1 MTPPLHLLNSS
12 RAELTRHLAEWGFAP
27 VHALRLWRYLYRE
40 LATDVAAMTEL
51 PRRLRE
57 RLIAHSEASGG
68 SHAPVSPAEA
78 SSFPHWNPAATTESD
93 NGATA
98 KYLFALG
105 EGAQVETVLMRYA
118 HRTTACLSTQ
128 AGCAMGCVFCAT
140 GQAGFMRNLS
150 PAEIVGQA
158 MFAERVLR
166 SGAPGLSGSG
176 CAGGAAR
183 RRSAELDNL
192 VFMGMGEP
200 LANYDAVMTAID
212 IVGDPAGLA
221 IGAKQTTV
229 STVGVVPG
237 IVRLADERR
246 NCSLAVSLHAATQQ
260 ERAAI
265 VPVARAWPLAELME
279 ACRYYATK
287 LDRRIFFEWTLLAGR
302 NDGEEQARQ
311 LVELLAGIPSQVNL
325 IPLNTTAGYDGT
337 ASSDDAARRFQS
349 RLREAGLPTTIRTR
363 RGVEAA
369 SGCGQLAGEVVAS
382 TRSNTTRIPYEAR
395 P

>member
-1 MTPPLHLLNSS
+1 VTPDLHHLYGHTRS
-12 RAELTRHLAEWGFAP
+12 ALTTLLAEWGFAP
-27 VHALRLWRYLYRE
+27 VHSLRLWRYLYRE
-40 LATDVAAMTEL
+40 LAADVAAMTEL

-57 RLIAHSEASGG
+57 RLAEEATLVEPG
-68 SHAPVSPAEA
+68 V
-78 SSFPHWNPAATTESD
+78 AATTESD
-93 NGATA
+93 GGATA
-98 KYLFALG
+98 KYLFALA
-105 EGAQVETVLMRYA
+105 EGAKVETVLMRYA
-118 HRTTACLSTQ
+118 QRATACLSTQ

-150 PAEIVGQA
+150 PAEIVLQA
-158 MFAERVLR
+158 MYVERVLCR
-166 SGAPGLSGSG
+166 DAPGLSGSG
-176 CAGGAAR
+176 CAGGATAR
-183 RRSAELDNL
+183 RRALLNNL

-246 NCSLAVSLHAATQQ
+246 TCSLAVSLHAATQE

-265 VPVARAWPLAELME
+265 VPVARAWPLAELMD

-287 LDRRIFFEWTLLAGR
+287 LERRIFFEWTLIAGR
-302 NDGEEQARQ
+302 NDGAEQSRQ

-325 IPLNTTAGYDGT
+325 IPLNTTPGYDGA
-337 ASSDDAARRFQS
+337 ASSDDAARRFQT

-363 RGVEAA
+363 RGVDAA
-369 SGCGQLAGEVVAS
+369 SGCGQLAGVS
-382 TRSNTTRIPYEAR
+382 H
-395 P
+395 